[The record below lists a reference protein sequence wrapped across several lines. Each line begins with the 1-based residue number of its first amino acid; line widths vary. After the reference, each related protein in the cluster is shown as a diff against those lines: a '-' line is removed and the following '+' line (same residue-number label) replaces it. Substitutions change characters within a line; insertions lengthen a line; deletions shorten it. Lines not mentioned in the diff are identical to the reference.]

1 MALMKVLSKELG
13 PDNIRVNALS
23 PGSILFPGGGW
34 ERRRDGEPEAFAAW
48 VRDEFPLGRLGH
60 AEEVADVACFLLSA
74 RASWISGT
82 NVVVDGAQNQPG
94 MAGW

>member
-1 MALMKVLSKELG
+1 MDLELDG
-13 PDNIRVNALS
+13 RRALS
-23 PGSILFPGGGW
+23 PARKRGIGKAIA
-34 ERRRDGEPEAFAAW
+34 ERLAGEGCALAIGARDGAKVERADDDFRERG
-48 VRDEFPLGRLGH
+48 VTV
-60 AEEVADVACFLLSA
+60 EVADVACFLLSA